1 MLIEFTIPLET
12 PSKKN
17 SRIVLQNGK
26 NIPSARYREWE
37 NSAYIILKA
46 QKKNLSVP
54 IESLV
59 TVRLRFTHKDKKR
72 RDSDNQASS
81 VLDLL
86 QESGILKDDCWQI
99 VRRIEI
105 QNRQGKSAEC
115 RIEITDFQS
124 DQSAPESR
132 KK

>member
-1 MLIEFTIPLET
+1 MILNFTIPLET

-17 SRIVLQNGK
+17 SRVVTRSGK
-26 NIPSARYREWE
+26 NIPSVRYREWE
-37 NSAYIILKA
+37 NSAYIILRK
-46 QKKNLSVP
+46 QKKNPEPV
-54 IESLV
+54 ESPV
-59 TVRLRFTHKDKKR
+59 TVRLSFTHKDKKR

-105 QNRQGKSAEC
+105 QNSQGKSAEC
-115 RIEITDFQS
+115 RIEISDF
-124 DQSAPESR
+124 DPFQSAPETRR
-132 KK
+132 K